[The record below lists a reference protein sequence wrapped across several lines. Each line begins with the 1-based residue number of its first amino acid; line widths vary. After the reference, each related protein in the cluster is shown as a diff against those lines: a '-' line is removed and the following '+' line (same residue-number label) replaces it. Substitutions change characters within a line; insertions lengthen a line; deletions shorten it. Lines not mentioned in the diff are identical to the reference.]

1 MKKGSNEKT
10 ISKGLLLVVVMLQT
24 HTHTHTHTQIHIALL
39 KNQLGPGFG
48 ISKNY
53 FK

>member
-1 MKKGSNEKT
+1 MKKDSNEKT
-10 ISKGLLLVVVMLQT
+10 ISKGLLLMVVML
-24 HTHTHTHTQIHIALL
+24 HTHTHIHIALL
-39 KNQLGPGFG
+39 KNQLGPRLG